1 MRVLY
6 GVVGEGMGHATRS
19 RVILE
24 HLLAKGHHVRIV
36 VSGRAHKF
44 LVDKLGGRANVTID
58 EIEGFNLKFEGNDL
72 DLADSIFSNLNKAP
86 VALTKNI
93 EVMQKV
99 LEGFAPQ
106 VVVSDFESVAYFY
119 GRIHKV
125 PVISIDNMQVINR
138 CRHDRFVSDDESFS
152 YRLARLAVKA
162 KLPGAYHYLVS
173 SFFFPPVRK
182 PRTTLVP
189 PILRPEILH
198 AQREPGAHVLVYQT
212 SHTNTAL
219 IPALQQLP
227 HEFRVYGMGRSGQEK
242 NVKLCAFSET
252 GFVDDLRTARAVIAG
267 GGYSL
272 MGEAVH
278 LRVPMLSMPIGG
290 QYEQELNARYLQQL
304 GYGMFLDQPADDD
317 DGTSP
322 LTKDVVEGFL
332 AKVPAMSRAL
342 ESYVPRDNTI
352 LFACID
358 ELLRDVDLDEPAPQR
373 LTTRALGAWEGPDLP
388 PHLLEA
394 IENDEE
400 VTARPGKLP
409 HGEGLP
415 TGHGVGRERDDDNGD
430 RKG

>member
-24 HLLAKGHHVRIV
+24 HLLSAGHELRIV

-44 LVDKLGGRANVTID
+44 LVDKLGARERVTID
-58 EIEGFNLKFEGNDL
+58 EIEGLNLKFEGNDL
-72 DLADSIFSNLNKAP
+72 DVPESILANLEKAP
-86 VALTKNI
+86 VALTKNLG
-93 EVMQKV
+93 VMKRV
-99 LEGFAPQ
+99 LEGFEPQ
-106 VVVSDFESVAYFY
+106 VVISDFESVAYLYARF
-119 GRIHKV
+119 HKL

-138 CRHDRFVSDDESFS
+138 CRHDSFVTDDESFA
-152 YRLARLAVKA
+152 YRLAKLAVKA

-189 PILRPEILH
+189 PILRPEIL
-198 AQREPGAHVLVYQT
+198 AAKREPQDHVLVYQT
-212 SHTNTAL
+212 SSTNTDL
-219 IPALQQLP
+219 IPALQSLP
-227 HEFRVYGMGRSGQEK
+227 QQKFRLYGMGRAGVEG
-242 NVKLCAFSET
+242 NVTLCAFSET

-304 GYGMFLDQPADDD
+304 GYGAYLDTAKRALDA
-317 DGTSP
+317 T
-322 LTKDVVEGFL
+322 VVSEFL
-332 AKVPAMSRAL
+332 ARVDEMTRAL
-342 ESYVPRDNTI
+342 ASYQPRDNTM

-358 ELLRDVDLDEPAPQR
+358 ELLRDVDIDEPAPAT
-373 LTTRALGAWEGPDLP
+373 LSSKAMGAWDGPALP
-388 PHLLEA
+388 PHLLDA
-394 IENDEE
+394 IGDEDE
-400 VTARPGKLP
+400 PSV
-409 HGEGLP
+409 
-415 TGHGVGRERDDDNGD
+415 V
-430 RKG
+430 